1 MENKKIYRIID
12 ANLNRL
18 KEGIRVAEDIAR
30 YYFDNED
37 LTIKLKIVRHS
48 AKLPDE
54 FLEKI
59 ITERNISTDVLN
71 SKTVLDSEKKR
82 KDLKDILISNMRRAE
97 ESSRVLEELLKLDDE
112 VLSDNFKKIRYQL
125 YNLEQIFFTLFKK
138 SQA

>member
-37 LTIKLKIVRHS
+37 LTIKLKTVRHS

-54 FLEKI
+54 FLAKI

-71 SKTVLDSEKKR
+71 SKTILNSEKKR

-125 YNLEQIFFTLFKK
+125 YNLEQIFFTLF
-138 SQA
+138 

>member
-54 FLEKI
+54 FLAKI

-71 SKTVLDSEKKR
+71 SKTILNSEKKR

-97 ESSRVLEELLKLDDE
+97 ESSRVF
-112 VLSDNFKKIRYQL
+112 SRN
-125 YNLEQIFFTLFKK
+125 
-138 SQA
+138 

>member
-30 YYFDNED
+30 YYFDNKD
-37 LTIKLKIVRHS
+37 LTIKLKTIRHS

-54 FLEKI
+54 LLEKI

-71 SKTVLDSEKKR
+71 SKTVLNSEKKR